1 MKNHL
6 LKRVFSRLLFD
17 ENNGRRRF
25 VREIQHYILSS
36 STWDETILEIAGL
49 K

>member
-1 MKNHL
+1 MGLSRN
-6 LKRVFSRLLFD
+6 RAEVRLLFD

-36 STWDETILEIAGL
+36 SAWDETILEIAGL